1 MNKYSYT
8 FFGIVVVVILAAV
21 FMGKYKNKEAS
32 QSIDSASIV
41 SDVDQELNG
50 INLENLEAEFGDIDK
65 ELNDL

>member
-1 MNKYSYT
+1 
-8 FFGIVVVVILAAV
+8 
-21 FMGKYKNKEAS
+21 MGKYKNKEAS
-32 QSIDSASIV
+32 QSIDSASVV

>member
-32 QSIDSASIV
+32 QSIDSASVV